1 MGVYCDS
8 CTLAACAFLR
18 GTALQLNW
26 KETVGAGCGAYYTPS
41 SQRPDRTP
49 ANHPPRADEGRRQ
62 KAQGVFQPEVQKGR
76 LGPSWKAGAVTSAA
90 RWERTSVF
98 VPLLLR
104 WRTLRSLRTVRA
116 DSRCQPRPRRAA
128 RSRRGSKARG
138 PRRHP
143 TAPKGPSNLGR
154 SRPPPGQGGATPP
167 GLQALSRSVPLTGGQ
182 LGRQRSLTCHF
193 PDACRAA
200 PTSP

>member
-1 MGVYCDS
+1 M
-8 CTLAACAFLR
+8 
-18 GTALQLNW
+18 
-26 KETVGAGCGAYYTPS
+26 
-41 SQRPDRTP
+41 
-49 ANHPPRADEGRRQ
+49 
-62 KAQGVFQPEVQKGR
+62 QKGR

-98 VPLLLR
+98 VPQLLR
-104 WRTLRSLRTVRA
+104 WRTLRSLKTVRA
-116 DSRCQPRPRRAA
+116 DSRCQPR
-128 RSRRGSKARG
+128 RRGSKARG

-193 PDACRAA
+193 PDACRGRTNLTLTLFHRHFTNACPSPLRQRHDGGAVATAGVPAA
-200 PTSP
+200 PGRAFRRGREARTLRGGPHRASAPRGA